1 MDESAIIQQLRR
13 SHHEFHQLE
22 EQHRHLEERL
32 AELIKRKVLTPQ
44 EEIEEKRLRI
54 EKLQKKDRMT
64 RIIQEHEAAGRA
76 G

>member
-1 MDESAIIQQLRR
+1 MDEPAIIQQLRR

-22 EQHRHLEERL
+22 EQHQHLEERL
-32 AELIKRKVLTPQ
+32 AELIRRKVLTPQ

-64 RIIQEHEAAGRA
+64 QIIREHEAEKETG
-76 G
+76 

>member
-13 SHHEFHQLE
+13 SHYEFHQLE
-22 EQHRHLEERL
+22 EQHRRLEERL
-32 AELIKRKVLTPQ
+32 AELTRRKVLTPQ

-64 RIIQEHEAAGRA
+64 RIIQEHEAGERA

>member
-1 MDESAIIQQLRR
+1 MDESAIVQQLRR

-44 EEIEEKRLRI
+44 EEIEKKRLQI
-54 EKLQKKDRMT
+54 DKLNKKDRMVQ
-64 RIIQEHEAAGRA
+64 IIREHEAERKAG
-76 G
+76 

>member
-1 MDESAIIQQLRR
+1 MDESAMIQQLRR
-13 SHHEFHQLE
+13 SNHEFHQLE
-22 EQHRHLEERL
+22 EQHRRLEERL
-32 AELIKRKVLTPQ
+32 AELTRRKVLTPQ

-64 RIIQEHEAAGRA
+64 RIIQEHKIGERA